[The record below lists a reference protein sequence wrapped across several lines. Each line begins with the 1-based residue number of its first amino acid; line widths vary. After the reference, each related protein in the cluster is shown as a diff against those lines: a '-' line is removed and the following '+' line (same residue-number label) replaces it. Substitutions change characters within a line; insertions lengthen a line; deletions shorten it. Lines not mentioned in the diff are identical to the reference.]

1 MNNIKG
7 IKHNLKED
15 TIIKKRLESIYNS
28 TTKEI
33 EKEIYRI
40 ALNSIDEEGNISLQ
54 KIKTSKNNSVE
65 IEKILAEI
73 EEIKRDDIEDYITD
87 ELNALNLNKRENGI
101 RYLYDFIAFSIIKNM
116 IKEKKTISK
125 HLLASRW
132 SWTAG
137 AWSAVIM
144 MAAVARG
151 LVRGRGLTWRKM
163 LRVVSLGCWSVAVP

>member
-87 ELNALNLNKRENGI
+87 ELNALNHRRSEERRVG
-101 RYLYDFIAFSIIKNM
+101 
-116 IKEKKTISK
+116 KECR
-125 HLLASRW
+125 SRW
-132 SWTAG
+132 S
-137 AWSAVIM
+137 
-144 MAAVARG
+144 
-151 LVRGRGLTWRKM
+151 
-163 LRVVSLGCWSVAVP
+163 PYH